1 MTQNLISSTVPSSP
15 SRILIVGLDMG
26 DGPLIRHWSRQGHL
40 PHFADLISSG
50 TWLELAS
57 TAQVLHTSTW
67 PTFATG
73 ALPGRHGVY
82 YPYQPKPGHQLA
94 QHIEPDAYGRQ
105 PFWGVADAHGRRCL
119 IYDIPETFPDP
130 AFGGRAIFEW
140 GTWAWYGKPS
150 TQPMGLR
157 KEMKSRFG
165 AYPLG
170 FEAKQLGA
178 RLPDTTLLRQR
189 LPQSIQHKYLTA
201 NWLLAQHEWDL
212 AVIGFC
218 ETHPAGHYLW
228 PAGADAVDRADD
240 PLFEPLFQVYAA
252 IDQALGAL
260 RAGLSGDTA
269 VIVVSGDGVRPNRCG
284 WHLLPAVLERLGYLH
299 SDRSP
304 RDGQPCTSA
313 PPLLGRAKNL
323 LPARAKHW
331 IAGNLPWRL
340 RDRLGARLQAA
351 EIDWS
356 QSRAFTLPTDL
367 EGCIRINLKGREPQ
381 GIVEPGA
388 QYADL
393 CREIRARLEELSN
406 PAHGGRA
413 VRQVWIRNEIFY
425 GDRREHLPDLIVTW
439 DDTLPVTALASPRIG
454 LVEGV
459 NPDARPGTHSPDG
472 FLIAAGPGIPRGQQG
487 SGRLIDVAPTML
499 HLLGLRPPPGMDGRF
514 LPALA
519 PATVL

>member
-1 MTQNLISSTVPSSP
+1 MTQDLIPPTMPSSP
-15 SRILIVGLDMG
+15 SRILVIGLDMG
-26 DGPLIRHWSRQGHL
+26 DGHLIRHWSGQGRL
-40 PHFADLISSG
+40 PHFAALISSG
-50 TWLELAS
+50 TWLELES

-94 QHIEPDAYGRQ
+94 QHIEPNAYGRP
-105 PFWGVADAHGRRCL
+105 PFWNLADAHGRRCL

-130 AFGGRAIFEW
+130 AFRGRAIFEW

-150 TQPMGLR
+150 TQPTGLGTAL
-157 KEMKSRFG
+157 KSRFG

-170 FEAKQLGA
+170 FEAMQLGA

-189 LPQSIQHKYLTA
+189 LPQSVQYKCLSSK
-201 NWLLAQHEWDL
+201 WLLAQHEWEL
-212 AVIGFC
+212 AVVGFC

-228 PAGADAVDRADD
+228 PASADAVDRADD
-240 PLFEPLFQVYAA
+240 ALFEPLFYVYAA
-252 IDQALGAL
+252 LDQALGAL
-260 RAGLSGDTA
+260 GADLPGNTA
-269 VIVVSGDGVRPNRCG
+269 VIVVSGDGARPNRCG

-299 SDRSP
+299 PAGSVRN
-304 RDGQPCTSA
+304 GQHRTSA
-313 PPLLGRAKNL
+313 ASLLGRAKSL
-323 LPARAKHW
+323 LPAGAKPW
-331 IAGNLPWRL
+331 IAGHLPWRL
-340 RDRLGARLQAA
+340 RDRLGARLWAA

-356 QSRAFTLPTDL
+356 QTRAFTLPTDL

-413 VRQVWIRNEIFY
+413 VRQVWLRDEVFC
-425 GDRREHLPDLIVTW
+425 GDRSEHLPDLIVTW
-439 DDTLPVTALASPRIG
+439 DDRLPVTALASPRIG
-454 LVEGV
+454 LVEGL
-459 NPDARPGTHSPDG
+459 NPDSRPGTHSPDG
-472 FLIAAGPGIPRGQQG
+472 FLIAAGPGIPQGQSG
-487 SGRLIDVAPTML
+487 SGRLIDVAPTVL
-499 HLLGLRPPPGMDGRF
+499 HLLGLRPPADMDGQ
-514 LPALA
+514 LIPGLA
-519 PATVL
+519 PAAVL